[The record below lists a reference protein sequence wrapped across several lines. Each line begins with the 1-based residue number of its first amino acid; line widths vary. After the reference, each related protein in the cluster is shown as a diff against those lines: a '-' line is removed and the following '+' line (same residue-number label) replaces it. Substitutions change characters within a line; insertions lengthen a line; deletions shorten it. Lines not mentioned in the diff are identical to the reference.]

1 MLTFRQFLKEQEKK
15 KKSGAG
21 EYGTDELT
29 KTYKKDTPGQK
40 TKSLG
45 IIFSSPTSVIT

>member
-1 MLTFRQFLKEQEKK
+1 MLTFGQFITEKK
-15 KKSGAG
+15 KKKKAGAG

-40 TKSLG
+40 TK
-45 IIFSSPTSVIT
+45 V

>member
-1 MLTFRQFLKEQEKK
+1 MKKFRQVTKEKE
-15 KKSGAG
+15 KSGAG

-40 TKSLG
+40 TK
-45 IIFSSPTSVIT
+45 V